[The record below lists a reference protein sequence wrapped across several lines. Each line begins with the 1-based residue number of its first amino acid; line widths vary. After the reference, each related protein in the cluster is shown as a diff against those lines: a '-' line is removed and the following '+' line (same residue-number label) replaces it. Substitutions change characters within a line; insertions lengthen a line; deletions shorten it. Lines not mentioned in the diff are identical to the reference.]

1 MHNPKFAAA
10 MTIYLAAAKSRD
22 SLLDPLVKATMKAR
36 RAGMEMR
43 LDPSDANVA
52 VMTAA
57 TVEKYACESKWKKEV
72 VTVAAISY
80 YVSAYMA
87 VTLVAD
93 QELPDSTLEW
103 ACNEVKDDLEIIMA
117 RFIASPKAILDM
129 ELPASPAII
138 DLGNIFMPNL
148 VKLIGEQNQVA

>member
-1 MHNPKFAAA
+1 MYNAKFAAA
-10 MTIYLAAAKSRD
+10 MTTYLNAAKHRD

-36 RAGMEMR
+36 RAGVDMR
-43 LDPSDANVA
+43 FDPSDENTA
-52 VMTAA
+52 VMQTL
-57 TVEKYACESKWKKEV
+57 TVEKYAREAEWKKEV

-148 VKLIGEQNQVA
+148 VKLIDEQNQVA